1 MNADSTK
8 HARAW
13 EQLHTFITHGKKEHA
28 LGLLKLLTHEM
39 NDVPFACQ
47 IEGDVALAFN
57 DQKALEKY
65 EKAAALYEKE
75 GRNKEADAVRKHIDA
90 LKG

>member
-1 MNADSTK
+1 MNSEKRAQ
-8 HARAW
+8 AW

-47 IEGDVALAFN
+47 IEGDVALAFK
-57 DQKALEKY
+57 DEAALQKY

-75 GRNKEADAVRKHIDA
+75 GRQKEAEAVRAHIEM